1 MIWGTLPIMI
11 YQQALLN
18 TALWPEDT
26 KLSSK
31 NGEVQSE
38 NHRFWGPKKH
48 QHVCRIGILDVDF
61 LMEFPSKLQHIAKD
75 VGDRSKSAGWMH
87 VNAYNI

>member
-1 MIWGTLPIMI
+1 MI
-11 YQQALLN
+11 YRAGVLN

-26 KLSSK
+26 KWSSK

-48 QHVCRIGILDVDF
+48 QHVCQIGILDDLDVDF
-61 LMEFPSKLQHIAKD
+61 LMEFPSKLQHIAKH
-75 VGDRSKSAGWMH
+75 VGDRRKSAGWLH
-87 VNAYNI
+87 VNAYTI

>member
-1 MIWGTLPIMI
+1 MI
-11 YQQALLN
+11 YQIGGFNEQCP
-18 TALWPEDT
+18 LWPEKNT
-26 KLSSK
+26 QVLSSK